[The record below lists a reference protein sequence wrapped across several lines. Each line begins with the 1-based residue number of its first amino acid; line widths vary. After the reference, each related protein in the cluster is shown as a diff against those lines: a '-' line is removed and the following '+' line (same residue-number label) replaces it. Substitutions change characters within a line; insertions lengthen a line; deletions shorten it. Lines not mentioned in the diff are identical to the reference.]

1 MEVKLFT
8 YTIRTKIPNLNQLNY
23 RRVAV
28 ESDQLAP
35 RKQSLLGGGR
45 PVNKNG
51 VLENAVC
58 WLLCSVGNEQTQ
70 RRIENLEE

>member
-1 MEVKLFT
+1 MGVKLFT
-8 YTIRTKIPNLNQLNY
+8 YTIRTKIPNFNQLNY

-35 RKQSLLGGGR
+35 RKQSLLGKGR
-45 PVNKNG
+45 PVNKNA

-58 WLLCSVGNEQTQ
+58 WLRCSVGNEQTQ